1 MLRISDIDT
10 FTLSIQDGCFYWK
23 VKLKDGIIY
32 QIMYII
38 EKHITP
44 AGNKSKRRIYF
55 IRKDDE
61 KLIFDDEVKK
71 MFNAFIRPYIIN
83 GI

>member
-10 FTLSIQDGCFYWK
+10 FTLGIQDGYFYWK

-32 QIMYII
+32 QIMYRI

-44 AGNKSKRRIYF
+44 AGNKSKRRTYF

-61 KLIFDDEVKK
+61 ELMFDDEVKK
-71 MFNAFIRPYIIN
+71 MFNAFIRPYIIS

>member
-1 MLRISDIDT
+1 MLKTKDIDT
-10 FTLSIQDGCFYWK
+10 FTLSIQNGFFYWK
-23 VKLKDGIIY
+23 VKLKDNLVY
-32 QIMYII
+32 QILYRI

-44 AGNKSKRRIYF
+44 AGNKSKRKIYF

-61 KLIFDDEVKK
+61 ELIFDDEVKK
-71 MFNAFIRPYIIN
+71 MFSGFKRPYIIS

>member
-10 FTLSIQDGCFYWK
+10 FTLSIQDGYFYWK

-32 QIMYII
+32 QIMYSI

-61 KLIFDDEVKK
+61 KLIFDDDVKK
-71 MFNAFIRPYIIN
+71 MFNVFIRPYIIN

>member
-10 FTLSIQDGCFYWK
+10 FALSIQDGYFYWK
-23 VKLKDGIIY
+23 VKLKDDIIY
-32 QIMYII
+32 QIMYRI

-44 AGNKSKRRIYF
+44 AGNKSKRKIYF
-55 IRKDDE
+55 IKRDGE
-61 KLIFDDEVKK
+61 RLEFDDEVKK
-71 MFNAFIRPYIIN
+71 MFNAFIRPYIIS

>member
-10 FTLSIQDGCFYWK
+10 FTLSIQDGYFYWK

-32 QIMYII
+32 QIMYRI

-44 AGNKSKRRIYF
+44 AGNKSKRKIYF
-55 IRKDDE
+55 IKRDGE
-61 KLIFDDEVKK
+61 RLVFDDEVKK
-71 MFNAFIRPYIIN
+71 MFNAFIRPYIIS

>member
-10 FTLSIQDGCFYWK
+10 FTLSIQDGYFYWK

-32 QIMYII
+32 QIMYSI
-38 EKHITP
+38 EKHITL

>member
-10 FTLSIQDGCFYWK
+10 FTLSIQNGYFYWK

-32 QIMYII
+32 QIMYRI

-44 AGNKSKRRIYF
+44 AGNKSKRKIYF

-61 KLIFDDEVKK
+61 ELIFDDEVKK
-71 MFNAFIRPYIIN
+71 MFNAFKRTYIIS